1 MADEKKAED
10 KRPWWALSRFQGVAL
25 MAVGIGMLFHPVTAP
40 VAVQVITVGAGWAAG
55 GATSAVARAI
65 FKAKPPP
72 GK

>member
-1 MADEKKAED
+1 MADEKKTED
-10 KRPWWALSRFQGVAL
+10 KRPWWALARVQGVAL

-40 VAVQVITVGAGWAAG
+40 VAGQVILVGAGWAGAG
-55 GATSAVARAI
+55 TTSAKLRDI